1 MGDELIG
8 YRLEGSVAILDFDD
22 GKANT
27 FSPTSIAALHAA
39 LDRAEQEARSILWMG
54 RPGRFSAGFDLSFM
68 KQGGRPMIDLVASG
82 ATLALRV
89 YQSPL
94 PVTLGVTG
102 HALAMGAIMLLAADS
117 RVGVAGNFKI
127 GLNEV
132 AIGMVLPEFGLEFA
146 RARLSPRHVTRSV
159 SNAEI
164 YTPEGAVE
172 AGYLDRV
179 VSEDSLAEAAVAEAT
194 QLAALDPGA
203 HKATKIALRR
213 ETIARLQASI
223 DAFPGGPA

>member
-1 MGDELIG
+1 MGETSIG
-8 YRLEGSVAILDFDD
+8 YQLEGPVAILDFDD

-27 FSPTSIAALHAA
+27 FSPPSIAALHEAF
-39 LDRAEQEARSILWMG
+39 DRAEEEARSILWTG

-68 KQGGRPMIDLVASG
+68 KQGGRAMIDLVASG

-89 YQSPL
+89 YQSPV
-94 PVTLGVTG
+94 PVTIGVTG
-102 HALAMGAIMLLAADS
+102 HALAMGAIMLLAADN
-117 RVGVAGNFKI
+117 RIGVTGNFKI

-146 RARLSPRHVTRSV
+146 RARLSKRHVTRAV

-164 YTPEGAVE
+164 YTPEAAVE

-179 VSEDSLAEAAVAEAT
+179 VPEDSLREVAIAHAT
-194 QLAALDPGA
+194 QLASLDLDA

-213 ETIARLQASI
+213 ETIARIQAAI
-223 DAFPGGPA
+223 DAFPR